1 MGLSKIVGDRSLEEV
16 RKEPGSCFEGTEH
29 SCRTPLVLLAFLTEV
44 NRLTVSRSLWSTEAP
59 PKN

>member
-44 NRLTVSRSLWSTEAP
+44 N
-59 PKN
+59 NN